1 MYKIIKLYILILKGK
16 REELNVYMYMK
27 VVMSVVVYDY
37 IELWYDW
44 NVCIIYNLKSFK
56 IGINLKRRVCY

>member
-1 MYKIIKLYILILKGK
+1 MYKIIKLYILILKDK
-16 REELNVYMYMK
+16 RDELNVYMYMK

-44 NVCIIYNLKSFK
+44 NVCIIYNLNEF
-56 IGINLKRRVCY
+56 